1 MYRKS
6 SIVDL
11 ERDSYDGGSRTLH
24 KMGRKTLEEL
34 FDFILERIMQS
45 SSKDRRING
54 KDIDCVINF
63 FGVVFYRMIMLEL
76 KVFRHEAIKMSKI
89 YLMRKII
96 EVARNQQR
104 FEISKYMEKCLKCVT
119 YKYKWNKQR
128 SAQRFMKSFEL
139 NSMNCYNDSLQY
151 ILSRFGTDLKESLLL
166 DRLALRIASNYF
178 SISRTTGE
186 LHMCDIDPFLDDE
199 NIHFISTIVLST
211 MSILGIFI
219 NVKNLIKNSD
229 YQCKYI

>member
-45 SSKDRRING
+45 PSKDRRISG

-104 FEISKYMEKCLKCVT
+104 FEISKYMEKCLKCVN
-119 YKYKWNKQR
+119 YKYRRNKNPSVKQ
-128 SAQRFMKSFEL
+128 FMKSFEL

-151 ILSRFGTDLKESLLL
+151 ILNRFGTDLKENLLL
-166 DRLALRIASNYF
+166 DRLALRIPWWKSLPRDRLYLLRLK
-178 SISRTTGE
+178 ISLL
-186 LHMCDIDPFLDDE
+186 LHKSP
-199 NIHFISTIVLST
+199 
-211 MSILGIFI
+211 
-219 NVKNLIKNSD
+219 
-229 YQCKYI
+229 